1 MEFVSGA
8 RTDAVLSAL
17 AEQLEALGAQIEL
30 VVIGGSGLLALG
42 IISRPTRDVD
52 VLAIRRGGALD
63 VPDPLPPA
71 LLEARDRV
79 AAD

>member
-42 IISRPTRDVD
+42 ISRPTRDVD